1 VPQKHD
7 AIRHVRDLR
16 LSLAQ
21 GRAPLGLLL
30 SAGCAVAVKDGG
42 KPLIPDIAGIT
53 AKLEETIST
62 GAAKGAFA
70 KLTECLGEDGV
81 TDANVEKWLSHVR
94 ALRDVA
100 GSGQVRGL
108 SSAELGELE
117 KAITDGIVEL
127 ADKSLPNSSTPFH
140 NVAAWAGAME
150 RDAPVEI
157 FTTNYD
163 LLLEQAFESHRS
175 AYFDGFVGAREPFF
189 DNASVSYA
197 DESPLPSRFTRL
209 WKIHG
214 SVNWYEAEEGKVTRS
229 QRTLGTRRL
238 IHPSHLKYDE
248 SRQMPFLAL
257 LDRLRAFLGQ
267 RGARLVTCGYSFRDN
282 HINATLREGLQ
293 ANPTSSLI
301 GLLYGE
307 LDGYRA
313 ASKLAGE
320 QANVAVYASNAAVI
334 GTERATWACDDTASS
349 DNDQGVKKG
358 TGGDCEVVLGDFVEF
373 GALLTSLLNRPASG
387 A

>member
-1 VPQKHD
+1 VAETHD

-42 KPLIPDIAGIT
+42 EPLIPDIAGMT
-53 AKLEETIST
+53 AKLEETVGS
-62 GAAKGAFA
+62 GVAKDAFA
-70 KLTECLGEDGV
+70 KLTECLDEDGA
-81 TDANVEKWLSHVR
+81 TDANVEKWLSQVR
-94 ALRDVA
+94 AMREVA
-100 GSGQVRGL
+100 GSGEVRGL
-108 SSAELGELE
+108 STSELEALE

-163 LLLEQAFESHRS
+163 LLLEEAFEGHRS

-197 DESPLPSRFTRL
+197 DESPLPPRFTRL
-209 WKIHG
+209 WKLHG
-214 SVNWYEAEEGKVTRS
+214 SMNWYEAEEGTVTRS
-229 QRTLGTRRL
+229 QRDLGTRRL

-282 HINATLREGLQ
+282 HINATLRDGLQ

-307 LDGYRA
+307 LDGYEA
-313 ASKLAGE
+313 ASKLARE
-320 QANVAVYASNAAVI
+320 QANVAVYAADAAVI
-334 GTERATWACDDTASS
+334 GTQCADWACDDTGSS
-349 DNDQGVKKG
+349 GNERGVR
-358 TGGDCEVVLGDFVEF
+358 TGAAGGCEVVLGDFVEF
-373 GALLTSLLNRPASG
+373 GALLTSLLNRPTSG